1 MAGRQRPRRLERNI
15 AYFEEPPERRRPLT
29 EIGPLAWVRANLFGS
44 ALDSTLT
51 VLGALFIIVATTLA
65 LDWSIGTANW
75 YSITF
80 NLRLFLVGRVEPFM
94 DARIALLFLFIA
106 ALTGVNFAAWSRIR
120 PRLWAIMAAVLL
132 ALFVIPSLIAAA
144 VPLPSTWLAA
154 GQREV
159 TSGSITA
166 RPLQRVAFI
175 AGEGEEIAF
184 RLVAPADDAEL
195 ARLVS
200 FSDGMA
206 NTLRNAAANR
216 LAGERRLATIERE
229 LAGDR
234 LTARQRAAHEAELE
248 RTEMPPPVHQAYEVG
263 ARPVELTLRRGD
275 TDAEIVSQILA
286 PGEELRHTLED
297 DGWYVLEKRV
307 VDSDDSIAL
316 LSADGLYPIFD
327 RSFIREGQRVFQYM
341 RATDRLLVEGGRPR
355 DDDGNDLPM
364 LGIIDHQYRG
374 ERPLADFLILMLGP
388 FLDQLNLG
396 LALFTAVMA
405 AAYFGSRWL
414 ERRDDDQELP
424 LRRVRRAAVWLW
436 LVTIPLA
443 FLLIIGIGSGQF
455 LTFSDAQL
463 WGGLLLTMVLTV
475 VALVVAFPI
484 GILLALGRRSALPVV
499 SAASTLYIEV
509 FRGVPLITLL
519 FMSMLLVQFV
529 LPALSGP
536 DNAPYRVMVALI
548 LFSAAYLAEDVRGG
562 LQSLPPGQVEAA
574 RALGLPGWRIT
585 LHVTLPQALRAV
597 IPAMVGQFIS
607 LFKDTSLVVIV
618 GLIDLTGVA
627 NLIASQTEFQGLR
640 RETYIFIAI
649 IYFIFSSVMSNVS
662 RRIEASG
669 SGAARA

>member
-1 MAGRQRPRRLERNI
+1 MAGGQHPRRLERNI
-15 AYFEEPPERRRPLT
+15 AYFEEPPERRPPIT
-29 EIGPLAWVRANLFGS
+29 EVGALAWVRANLFGS
-44 ALDSTLT
+44 ALDTALTL
-51 VLGALFIIVATTLA
+51 LGALFLIATFSFL
-65 LDWSIGTANW
+65 LSWSIGAANW
-75 YSITF
+75 YAIIF

-94 DARIALLFLFIA
+94 DLRIVFLFLFIA
-106 ALTGVNFAAWSRIR
+106 VLAGVNFAAWSRIR
-120 PRLWAIMAAVLL
+120 RRLWVILAVSLLSLFIIPWLITAAI
-132 ALFVIPSLIAAA
+132 
-144 VPLPSTWLAA
+144 PLPPTWIAA

-159 TSGSITA
+159 TSGSITI
-166 RPLQRVAFI
+166 RPLERIAFI
-175 AGEGEEIAF
+175 AGAGEEVVF
-184 RLVAPADDAEL
+184 RLDTPDDDAEL
-195 ARLVS
+195 ARLNS

-216 LAGERRLATIERE
+216 LAGERRLSTIERE

-234 LTARQRAAHEAELE
+234 LTERQRAAHMAELE
-248 RTEMPPPVHQAYEVG
+248 KAEVPPPVHSAYEVG
-263 ARPVELTLRRGD
+263 ARPVTLTLRRGD
-275 TDAEIVSQILA
+275 DDAELVSQTLN
-286 PGEELRHTLED
+286 PGGELRLTLPR

-307 VDSDDSIAL
+307 PDSDDSIAL
-316 LSADGLYPIFD
+316 LKASGLYPIFD
-327 RSFIREGQRVFQYM
+327 RSFIREGERVFQYV

-355 DDDGNDLPM
+355 DEAGNDLPM

-374 ERPLADFLILMLGP
+374 ERPLADFLRLMLAP
-388 FLDQLNLG
+388 FLQQLNLG
-396 LALFTAVMA
+396 LTLFAAFMA
-405 AAYFGSRWL
+405 GAYFAAQRLKQRDRQL
-414 ERRDDDQELP
+414 EMP
-424 LRRVRRAAVWLW
+424 LKRVRRSAVWLW

-443 FLLIIGIGSGQF
+443 FVLIAGFGEDGLLRA
-455 LTFSDAQL
+455 SDAQL
-463 WGGLLLTMVLTV
+463 WGGLLLTLVLTV

-484 GILLALGRRSALPVV
+484 GILLALGRRSSLPVV
-499 SAASTLYIEV
+499 SAASTLYIEI

-529 LPALSGP
+529 LPGLGGP

-562 LQSLPPGQVEAA
+562 LQSLPPGQAEAA

-607 LFKDTSLVVIV
+607 LFKDTSLVTIV

>member
-1 MAGRQRPRRLERNI
+1 MTGRRRPARLDRNI
-15 AYFEEPPERRRPLT
+15 AYFEEPPERKPPIT
-29 EIGPLAWVRANLFGS
+29 EVGPLAWVRANLFGS
-44 ALDSTLT
+44 PLDTALTL
-51 VLGALFIIVATTLA
+51 LGTLFLVAIISFL
-65 LDWSIGTANW
+65 LSWSIGTANW
-75 YSITF
+75 YSIIF
-80 NLRLFLVGRVEPFM
+80 NLRLFLVGRVESFM
-94 DARIALLFLFIA
+94 DLRVTFLFLFIA
-106 ALTGVNFAAWSRIR
+106 VLAGVNFAAWSRIKR
-120 PRLWAIMAAVLL
+120 RLWAFIAGFLL
-132 ALFVIPSLIAAA
+132 LLFVIPWLITSAVSLP
-144 VPLPSTWLAA
+144 PLWLTA

-166 RPLQRVAFI
+166 RPLERIAFI
-175 AGEGEEIAF
+175 AGAGEEVAF
-184 RLVAPADDAEL
+184 RFLAPADDAEL
-195 ARLVS
+195 ARLNS
-200 FSDGMA
+200 FSDGMT

-216 LAGERRLATIERE
+216 LASEQRLATIERE

-234 LTARQRAAHEAELE
+234 LTARQRAAREAE
-248 RTEMPPPVHQAYEVG
+248 RDKAAVPPPVLDTYEVS
-263 ARPVELTLRRGD
+263 AWPVTLTLRNGASGAELISQTVGPGD
-275 TDAEIVSQILA
+275 
-286 PGEELRHTLED
+286 ELRLTLPQ

-307 VDSDDSIAL
+307 SGSDDSIAL
-316 LSADGLYPIFD
+316 FAARGLYPIFD
-327 RSFIREGQRVFQYM
+327 RSFIREGERVFQYV
-341 RATDRLLVEGGRPR
+341 RSTDRLLVEGGRPR
-355 DDDGNDLPM
+355 DADGNDLPM

-374 ERPLADFLILMLGP
+374 ERPLSDFLRLMLAP
-388 FLDQLNLG
+388 FLQQLNLG
-396 LALFTAVMA
+396 LTLFALFVA
-405 AAYFGSRWL
+405 AGYFAAQWL
-414 ERRDDDQELP
+414 KQRDGQLEMP
-424 LRRVRRAAVWLW
+424 LRRVRRSAVWLW

-443 FLLIIGIGSGQF
+443 FLLIAGFGEGGA
-455 LTFSDAQL
+455 LRASDPQL

-484 GILLALGRRSALPVV
+484 GILLALGRRSTLPVV

-529 LPALSGP
+529 LPGLGGP

-562 LQSLPPGQVEAA
+562 LQSLPTGQVEAA

-585 LHVTLPQALRAV
+585 LHITLPQALRAV

-607 LFKDTSLVVIV
+607 LFKDTSLVTIV

>member
-1 MAGRQRPRRLERNI
+1 MAGRQRPRRLDRNI
-15 AYFEEPPERRRPLT
+15 AYFDEPPERRPPIT
-29 EIGPLAWVRANLFGS
+29 EVGPVAWVRANLFGS
-44 ALDSTLT
+44 ALDTALTL
-51 VLGALFIIVATTLA
+51 LGALFLIGIISLLLT
-65 LDWSIGTANW
+65 WSIGTANW

-80 NLRLFLVGRVEPFM
+80 NLRLFLVGRVEAFM
-94 DARIALLFLFIA
+94 DPRISILFLFIA
-106 ALTGVNFAAWSRIR
+106 VLAGVNFAAWSRIHL
-120 PRLWAIMAAVLL
+120 RLWAILAAVLL
-132 ALFVIPSLIAAA
+132 ALFIIPWLIAGAIPP
-144 VPLPSTWLAA
+144 PLTWLAA

-166 RPLQRVAFI
+166 RPVERVAFI
-175 AGEGEEIAF
+175 AGADEEIVF
-184 RLVAPADDAEL
+184 RLVTPADDAQL
-195 ARLVS
+195 ARLNS

-216 LAGERRLATIERE
+216 LASEQRLETVRQE

-234 LTARQRAAHEAELE
+234 LTERQRAAREAKLE
-248 RTEMPPPVHQAYEVG
+248 NTAVPPPVHTSYEVG
-263 ARPVELTLRRGD
+263 AHPLSLTLRAGD
-275 TDAEIVSQILA
+275 TDAEIVNGTIA
-286 PGEELRHTLED
+286 PGEELRLTLPQ

-307 VDSDDSIAL
+307 PDNDDSIAL
-316 LSADGLYPIFD
+316 LSASGLYPVFD
-327 RSFIREGQRVFQYM
+327 RSFIREGERVFQYM

-355 DDDGNDLPM
+355 DAGGADLPM

-374 ERPLADFLILMLGP
+374 ERPLADFLSLMLGP

-405 AAYFGSRWL
+405 AAYFASRWL
-414 ERRDDDQELP
+414 ERRDSDQEVP
-424 LRRVRRAAVWLW
+424 LRRLRRAAVWLW

-443 FLLIIGIGSGQF
+443 FLLIIGVSSGPF
-455 LTFSDAQL
+455 LTLSDPQL
-463 WGGLLLTMVLTV
+463 WGGLLLTLVLTV

-484 GILLALGRRSALPVV
+484 GILLALGRRSTLPVV
-499 SAASTLYIEV
+499 SAASTIYIEV

-529 LPALSGP
+529 LPSLSGP

-562 LQSLPPGQVEAA
+562 LQSLPTGQVEAA

-585 LHVTLPQALRAV
+585 LHITLPQALRAV
-597 IPAMVGQFIS
+597 IPALVGQFIS
-607 LFKDTSLVVIV
+607 LFKDTSLVTIV

-662 RRIEASG
+662 RRIETSG

>member
-1 MAGRQRPRRLERNI
+1 MAGRRQPRRLDRNI
-15 AYFEEPPERRRPLT
+15 AYFDEPPERRPPIT
-29 EIGPLAWVRANLFGS
+29 EVGPLAWVRANLFGS
-44 ALDSTLT
+44 PLDTALTL
-51 VLGALFIIVATTLA
+51 LAALFLVAVCSFL
-65 LDWSIGTANW
+65 LNWSIGTGNW
-75 YSITF
+75 YSIIF
-80 NLRLFLVGRVEPFM
+80 NLRLFLVGRVEAFM
-94 DARIALLFLFIA
+94 DPRITFLFLFIA
-106 ALTGVNFAAWSRIR
+106 VLAGVNFAAWSRIHL
-120 PRLWAIMAAVLL
+120 RLWTILAGVLL
-132 ALFVIPSLIAAA
+132 SLFVIPWLIASAI
-144 VPLPSTWLAA
+144 PLPPTWLAA

-166 RPLQRVAFI
+166 RPLERIAFI
-175 AGEGEEIAF
+175 AGAEEEVAF
-184 RLVAPADDAEL
+184 RLVRPADDAEL
-195 ARLVS
+195 AQLTS
-200 FSDGMA
+200 FSDVMT

-216 LAGERRLATIERE
+216 LGSAGRLATIERE

-234 LTARQRAAHEAELE
+234 LTGRQRAAHEEELGK
-248 RTEMPPPVHQAYEVG
+248 TEVPPPVHSTYEVS
-263 ARPVELTLRRGD
+263 AYPVLLTLLSGE
-275 TDAEIVSQILA
+275 TGEEIFSRSLA
-286 PGEELRHTLED
+286 PGEELRQTLPR

-307 VDSDDSIAL
+307 ADSDDSIAL
-316 LSADGLYPIFD
+316 LRASGLYPIFD
-327 RSFIREGQRVFQYM
+327 RSFIREGERAFQYM

-355 DDDGNDLPM
+355 DAGGADLPM

-374 ERPLADFLILMLGP
+374 ERPLADFLRLMLGP
-388 FLDQLNLG
+388 FLGQLNLG
-396 LALFTAVMA
+396 LTLFVAFMA
-405 AAYFGSRWL
+405 AAYAAAQWL
-414 ERRDDDQELP
+414 RRRDREQEAP
-424 LRRVRRAAVWLW
+424 LRRVRRSAVWLW

-443 FLLIIGIGSGQF
+443 FLLIAGFGEGGV
-455 LTFSDAQL
+455 LRASDPQL
-463 WGGLLLTMVLTV
+463 WGGLLLTLVLTV
-475 VALVVAFPI
+475 VALVAAFPI

-529 LPALSGP
+529 LPGLGGP

-574 RALGLPGWRIT
+574 RALGLPAWRIT
-585 LHVTLPQALRAV
+585 LHITLPQALRAV

-607 LFKDTSLVVIV
+607 LFKDTSLVTIV

-649 IYFIFSSVMSNVS
+649 LYFIFSSVMSNVS

>member
-1 MAGRQRPRRLERNI
+1 MAGGQHPRRLERNI
-15 AYFEEPPERRRPLT
+15 AYFEEPPERRPPIT
-29 EIGPLAWVRANLFGS
+29 EIGALAWVRANLFGS
-44 ALDSTLT
+44 PLDTALTL
-51 VLGALFIIVATTLA
+51 LGALFLIATFSFL
-65 LDWSIGTANW
+65 LSWSIGAANW
-75 YSITF
+75 YAIIF

-94 DARIALLFLFIA
+94 DLRIAFLFLFIA
-106 ALTGVNFAAWSRIR
+106 VLAGVNFAAWSRIR
-120 PRLWAIMAAVLL
+120 RRLWAILAASLL
-132 ALFVIPSLIAAA
+132 LLFIIPWLITSAISL
-144 VPLPSTWLAA
+144 PPTWLSA

-159 TSGSITA
+159 ISGSITIS
-166 RPLQRVAFI
+166 PLQRVAFI
-175 AGEGEEIAF
+175 AGAGEEVAF
-184 RLVAPADDAEL
+184 RLATPADDAEL
-195 ARLVS
+195 ARLNS

-216 LAGERRLATIERE
+216 LAGERRLATVERE

-234 LTARQRAAHEAELE
+234 LTDRQRAAREAELE
-248 RTEMPPPVHQAYEVG
+248 RADIPPPVHSAYELG
-263 ARPVELTLRRGD
+263 AHPVTLTLRSGD
-275 TDAEIVSQILA
+275 GNAEVISQTVL
-286 PGEELRHTLED
+286 PGDELRLTLPQ

-307 VDSDDSIAL
+307 PDSDDSIAL
-316 LSADGLYPIFD
+316 LAASGLYPIFD
-327 RSFIREGQRVFQYM
+327 RSFIREGERVFQYV

-355 DDDGNDLPM
+355 DAAGADLPM

-374 ERPLADFLILMLGP
+374 ERPPADFLRLMLAP
-388 FLDQLNLG
+388 FLQQLNLG
-396 LALFTAVMA
+396 LTLFAAFMA
-405 AAYFGSRWL
+405 AGYVAAQWL
-414 ERRDDDQELP
+414 KQRDRQLEMP
-424 LRRVRRAAVWLW
+424 LKRVRRSAVWLW

-443 FLLIIGIGSGQF
+443 FVLIAGFGEGGA
-455 LTFSDAQL
+455 LRASDPQL
-463 WGGLLLTMVLTV
+463 WGGLLLTLVLTV

-529 LPALSGP
+529 LPGLGGP

-562 LQSLPPGQVEAA
+562 LQSLPPGQAEAA

-607 LFKDTSLVVIV
+607 LFKDTSLVTIV

>member
-1 MAGRQRPRRLERNI
+1 MAGRQRPRRLDRNI
-15 AYFEEPPERRRPLT
+15 AYFDEPPERRPPIT
-29 EIGPLAWVRANLFGS
+29 EVGPVAWVRANLFGS
-44 ALDSTLT
+44 ALDTALTL
-51 VLGALFIIVATTLA
+51 LGALFLIGIISLLLT
-65 LDWSIGTANW
+65 WSIGTANW

-80 NLRLFLVGRVEPFM
+80 NLRLFLVGRVEAFM
-94 DARIALLFLFIA
+94 DPRISILFLFIA
-106 ALTGVNFAAWSRIR
+106 VLAGVNFAAWSRIHL
-120 PRLWAIMAAVLL
+120 RLWAILAAVLL
-132 ALFVIPSLIAAA
+132 ALFIIPWLIAGAIPP
-144 VPLPSTWLAA
+144 PLTWLAA

-166 RPLQRVAFI
+166 RPVERVAFI
-175 AGEGEEIAF
+175 AGADEEIVF
-184 RLVAPADDAEL
+184 RLVTPADDAQL
-195 ARLVS
+195 ARLNS

-216 LAGERRLATIERE
+216 LASEQRLETVRQE

-234 LTARQRAAHEAELE
+234 LTERQRAAREAELE
-248 RTEMPPPVHQAYEVG
+248 NTAVPPPVHTSYEVG
-263 ARPVELTLRRGD
+263 AHPLSLTLRSGD
-275 TDAEIVSQILA
+275 TDAEIVNGTIA
-286 PGEELRHTLED
+286 PGEELRLTLPQE
-297 DGWYVLEKRV
+297 GWYVLEKRV
-307 VDSDDSIAL
+307 PDNDDSIAL
-316 LSADGLYPIFD
+316 LSASGLYPVFD
-327 RSFIREGQRVFQYM
+327 RSFIREGERVFQYM

-355 DDDGNDLPM
+355 DAGGADLPM

-374 ERPLADFLILMLGP
+374 ERPLADFLSLMLGP

-405 AAYFGSRWL
+405 AAYFASRWL
-414 ERRDDDQELP
+414 ERRDSDQEVP
-424 LRRVRRAAVWLW
+424 LRRLRRSAVWLW

-443 FLLIIGIGSGQF
+443 FLLIIGVSSGPF
-455 LTFSDAQL
+455 LTLSDPQL
-463 WGGLLLTMVLTV
+463 WGGLLLTLVLTV

-484 GILLALGRRSALPVV
+484 GILLALGRRSTLPVV

-529 LPALSGP
+529 LPSLSGP

-562 LQSLPPGQVEAA
+562 LQSLPTGQVEAA

-585 LHVTLPQALRAV
+585 LHITLPQALRAV
-597 IPAMVGQFIS
+597 IPALVGQFIS
-607 LFKDTSLVVIV
+607 LFKDTSLVTIV